1 MVEKIKSGD
10 RYIVMV
16 NGKIMFHGSTE
27 NAAKFAKS
35 INMRIDNLK
44 TERKDALSNSNT

>member
-35 INMRIDNLK
+35 INNRID
-44 TERKDALSNSNT
+44 RSNSEEKNAISDSNA